1 MKKTIALTLVLVALL
16 SFSTMAQAQ
25 EFPPLDK
32 SPMDMAYYP
41 SKVALRAFA
50 KTDKEK
56 NAKPLIRVT
65 YSRPKAD
72 GRAVFT
78 ELEKPGNMW
87 RVGANE
93 ATEVMFFEDVKIDGK
108 KVKAGRYTMYIMLGE
123 EEWTVYFSTDNDGW
137 GHYAF
142 KPEASSVAQI
152 TVPVEKTEQTI
163 EHTSIMF
170 EKAEPGAHMLIGWDD
185 RMVRVP
191 IEL

>member
-1 MKKTIALTLVLVALL
+1 MKKTITLALVLFAM
-16 SFSTMAQAQ
+16 FSISTQAQ

-50 KTDKEK
+50 KTDEGK
-56 NAKPLIRVT
+56 NAEPIIRVT

-93 ATEVMFFEDVKIDGK
+93 ATEVMFFQDVKIDGK

-123 EEWTVYFSTDNDGW
+123 EEWTVYLSTDTDGW

-152 TVPVEKTEQTI
+152 TVPVEKTKDTI
-163 EHTSIMF
+163 ENTSIMF
-170 EKAEPGAHMLIGWDD
+170 EEAEPGAHMLIGWDD

-191 IEL
+191 IEI

>member
-1 MKKTIALTLVLVALL
+1 MKKTITLTLALFSLL
-16 SFSTMAQAQ
+16 SLSTLAQAQ

-50 KTDKEK
+50 KTEEGK
-56 NAKPLIRVT
+56 NAKPIIRVT

-93 ATEVMFFEDVKIDGK
+93 ATEVMFFQDVKIDGK
-108 KVKAGRYTMYIMLGE
+108 KVKAGRYTMYIKLAE
-123 EEWTVYFSTDNDGW
+123 ENWTVYFSTDTDGW

-142 KPEASSVAQI
+142 DPEASSVAEI
-152 TVPVEKTEQTI
+152 TVPVEKTEKTI
-163 EHTSIMF
+163 ENVSIMF

-191 IEL
+191 VEL